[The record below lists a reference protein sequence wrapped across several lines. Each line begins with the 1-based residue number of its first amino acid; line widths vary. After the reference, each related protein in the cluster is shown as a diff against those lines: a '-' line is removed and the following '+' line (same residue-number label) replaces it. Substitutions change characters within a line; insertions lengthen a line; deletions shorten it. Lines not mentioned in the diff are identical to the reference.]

1 MLIPILR
8 TNNYYGFVKYYLLDS
23 LLETQ
28 QVLKFKRKSG
38 WVVIGID
45 VISQH
50 NRQSLYGLYTGT
62 SSNLREV
69 RECP

>member
-8 TNNYYGFVKYYLLDS
+8 TNNYYDFVKGFLLDS
-23 LLETQ
+23 LLEAK

-38 WVVIGID
+38 WVVIGND
-45 VISQH
+45 VIRQQNRKSQ
-50 NRQSLYGLYTGT
+50 YGLFTGR
-62 SSNLREV
+62 SAHVREV